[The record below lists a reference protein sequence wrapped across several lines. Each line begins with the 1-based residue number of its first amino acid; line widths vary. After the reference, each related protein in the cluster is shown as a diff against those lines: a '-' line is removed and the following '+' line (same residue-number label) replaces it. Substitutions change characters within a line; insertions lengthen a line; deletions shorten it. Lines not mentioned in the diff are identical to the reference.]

1 MQPTYRDFDPEF
13 VPIHDLCRPATM
25 TSPERMF
32 ALYKAV
38 EYVVEANVPGDFA
51 ECGVW
56 RAGSVM
62 IMAATLIAKGRTD
75 RRIFLYDTFEGM
87 PQPTAPDLDIV
98 GRPAAALIGAEAR
111 TPDSLIWGY
120 APLEAVLANLRSVN
134 YPMERFQIVRGRVE
148 DTIPHTLPAQ
158 LALLRLDTDW
168 YQSTRHELEH
178 LYPLLARG
186 GVLIV
191 DDYGHW
197 RGARQATDEYFAC
210 SGSRILL
217 NRIDYT
223 GRIGVK
229 V

>member
-1 MQPTYRDFDPEF
+1 MQSAYGDLDPAF
-13 VPIHDLCRPATM
+13 AAIHNLCRPATM
-25 TSPERMF
+25 TSVERMY

-38 EYVVEANVPGDFA
+38 EYLVAADIPGDFA

-56 RAGSVM
+56 RGGSVM
-62 IMAATLIAKGRTD
+62 VMAATLVVQGRTD

-87 PQPTAPDLDIV
+87 SPPTVSDLDLA
-98 GRPAAALIGAEAR
+98 GRPAATLLGAEPR
-111 TPDSLIWGY
+111 TPDSLVWSY
-120 APLEAVLANLRSVN
+120 APLETVLANLRSVR
-134 YPMERFQIVRGRVE
+134 YPMKQFQIVQGKVE
-148 DTIPHTLPAQ
+148 KTIPRTLPGQ

-168 YQSTRHELEH
+168 YESTRHEMEH
-178 LYPLLARG
+178 LYPLLVPG

-197 RGARQATDEYFAC
+197 RGSRQAIDEYFA
-210 SGSRILL
+210 GPGRKMLL

-229 V
+229 I